1 MQGAI
6 VASLVVAS
14 RKSQI
19 DFRVHVVR
27 AGNDDGARTDFHRM
41 LSALVGVNY
50 PTATDMRADPGDWG
64 IDVYVGSLIDRVS
77 IWQSKYFYQQIGD
90 SQKRQIRESF
100 SSAMMNAKENGYHVE
115 AWTLC
120 VACELS
126 PKERRWWDT
135 KVRAWLKEYPSLSID
150 LWDAPRLR
158 RFLLA
163 PEAADVVNEFY
174 PENASSP
181 MNTSVSPL
189 PISANDPP
197 TYEGALFVKQLQI
210 AGVQELDAQRKAFFN
225 ADLLVRD
232 VESRSVPDQV
242 AAVHE
247 IDVSLQAQWE
257 DAVADPATEPTA
269 DKYEESAKR
278 LYAATMR
285 KSQELMAP
293 HELPVRPLHL
303 RGLMHRIVDDARAG
317 WVHDWRGVAANH
329 ADSEEAQPE
338 SIADDNEENNLDDPD
353 VASDVS
359 ELV

>member
-1 MQGAI
+1 M
-6 VASLVVAS
+6 ASLVVTS

-19 DFRVHVVR
+19 DFRVHSIR
-27 AGNDDGARTDFHRM
+27 AGNEDGARTDFHRM

-90 SQKRQIRESF
+90 PQKKQIRESF
-100 SSAMMNAKENGYHVE
+100 SSAMKNAKENGYQVE

-126 PKERRWWDT
+126 PKERKWWDT
-135 KVRAWLKEYPSLSID
+135 KVRAWRKEHPSLSID

-158 RFLLA
+158 RLLLA
-163 PEAADVVNEFY
+163 PEAAHVVDEFY
-174 PENASSP
+174 PENAPSSTNAP
-181 MNTSVSPL
+181 GSPL
-189 PISANDPP
+189 PISATEPP
-197 TYEGALFVKQLQI
+197 TYEGALFVKQLQV

-232 VESRSVPDQV
+232 VESRAVPDQV

-247 IDVSLQAQWE
+247 IDTSLQAQWE
-257 DAVADPATEPTA
+257 DAVADPTTAPTA
-269 DKYEESAKR
+269 DKYHESAKR

-285 KSQELMAP
+285 KTQELKAP
-293 HELPVRPLHL
+293 DELPVRPLHV

-317 WVHDWRGVAANH
+317 WVHDWRDIAASH
-329 ADSEEAQPE
+329 VDLAEAQPVPSEVEEE
-338 SIADDNEENNLDDPD
+338 SDVNDPD
-353 VASDVS
+353 VISDVG

>member
-1 MQGAI
+1 M
-6 VASLVVAS
+6 ASGVVTS

-19 DFRVHVVR
+19 DFRVHLIR
-27 AGNDDGARTDFHRM
+27 AGNDEGARTDFHRM
-41 LSALVGVNY
+41 LSALIGVSY

-77 IWQSKYFYQQIGD
+77 IWQSKYFYQQID
-90 SQKRQIRESF
+90 DPQKKQIRESF
-100 SSAMMNAKENGYHVE
+100 ASAMKNAKENGYQVE

-126 PKERRWWDT
+126 PKERKWWDT
-135 KVRAWLKEYPSLSID
+135 KVRGWRKEYPDLSID

-158 RFLLA
+158 RLLLA
-163 PEAADVVNEFY
+163 PEAKHIVDEFY
-174 PENASSP
+174 PENTSNSTNVSSP
-181 MNTSVSPL
+181 P
-189 PISANDPP
+189 PISAQEPP
-197 TYEGALFVKQLQI
+197 TYEGALFVKQLQV

-232 VESRSVPDQV
+232 VESRAVPDQV

-257 DAVADPATEPTA
+257 DAVADPATAPTA
-269 DKYEESAKR
+269 DKYQESAKR
-278 LYAATMR
+278 LFATTMR
-285 KSQELMAP
+285 KTQDFTAP
-293 HELPVRPLHL
+293 HELPLRPLHV

-317 WVHDWRGVAANH
+317 WVHDWRDIAANH
-329 ADSEEAQPE
+329 VDPAEAQPE
-338 SIADDNEENNLDDPD
+338 PIAVNPEKSDLDGPD
-353 VASDVS
+353 VASDVG